1 MANFFLEEKRKR
13 LCAHTN
19 LSYINSLSTYNE
31 FLSKKMFKISLYN
44 KKLPIFLRN
53 SFLQYIK
60 ENFNEKLY
68 LFASL
73 KFLKKVL
80 GKFLT
85 NIIIKNNINLILKI
99 FKNINIDNTF
109 EKISDN
115 ILNTIKFPL
124 ITNYNNILIK
134 EKEQEYNYNIIYNAY
149 KSIYILKKYLNKN
162 MNSFK

>member
-1 MANFFLEEKRKR
+1 
-13 LCAHTN
+13 
-19 LSYINSLSTYNE
+19 
-31 FLSKKMFKISLYN
+31 
-44 KKLPIFLRN
+44 
-53 SFLQYIK
+53 
-60 ENFNEKLY
+60 
-68 LFASL
+68 
-73 KFLKKVL
+73 LKKVL

-162 MNSFK
+162 MNSFKYFQYIFKIFGTSKKFSKRIKTEPNKPLTKSELEFRTLLVTCALNLNIQKILEKEVYITCKLRGSRKWLKNN